1 MRHTVI
7 AQASQKGYIMPNSRA
22 QVNSIPVQI
31 VAPQS
36 RPMSYPVTLSVRCI
50 PHFLRPCPPGTQVSQ
65 TVQGSYNIPLTGIP
79 GRKLQPQTRPFV
91 ALPQLTLPRTPLLT
105 PGYQNQRAFL
115 PNMFPSSMQSPCIP
129 SAFNPCPPQT
139 KPPLKSTSVIDSPI
153 HVMHLPTAPRLPSI
167 IQPPKPPT
175 MKPTSVVDTPL
186 HVIHLPPVPPPSS
199 FMQPPCIPSAYNSC
213 PPVTPPTMKPT
224 SVVDTPLHVIHLPP
238 PPPAFPLVSPP
249 SPPFFL
255 QRPSFVPIMC
265 IPRPYY
271 PCPPKVK
278 ARKLSKPLHRKGKSR
293 TFMPKPIL
301 AAYPYPYGVQ
311 SYPRPSFVSYIPFA
325 PPAMSPSF
333 LSMQQR
339 RYQPQPFGLKPPFPF
354 YANPIWPQ
362 MMQRPVGI
370 VPVPQLRYATAIK
383 KAVNDNPKQPNS
395 NPKPIPAKG
404 PISLQGSLFVYPKQA
419 PAIPPLP
426 PPVAPQMSYPCIPSP
441 YNRCVPIPP
450 FSMTQRPFQV
460 VNPCIPSLANPCL
473 TNVVKPTTKP
483 TKTAPKAA
491 ENKPILLTR
500 PLQLQGSVYIKSSPA
515 RSGTAYPAATPCIP
529 TVSRPCYSVRSPGQ
543 PLRPQGFVSPKTL
556 NVFSRVKPLQPLQ
569 LQQPIRNVASPV
581 SNLNVP
587 QQSSAASQSFV
598 VELPEISLHYP
609 APAPP
614 SLLPAFPYQAQA
626 RNCPISCVLRP
637 GPFCPPYCSASCC
650 KRKSANH
657 HKPKTKSQKEKP
669 KAKKRKQKILKIK
682 KPKNG

>member
-1 MRHTVI
+1 
-7 AQASQKGYIMPNSRA
+7 
-22 QVNSIPVQI
+22 
-31 VAPQS
+31 
-36 RPMSYPVTLSVRCI
+36 
-50 PHFLRPCPPGTQVSQ
+50 
-65 TVQGSYNIPLTGIP
+65 
-79 GRKLQPQTRPFV
+79 
-91 ALPQLTLPRTPLLT
+91 
-105 PGYQNQRAFL
+105 
-115 PNMFPSSMQSPCIP
+115 
-129 SAFNPCPPQT
+129 
-139 KPPLKSTSVIDSPI
+139 
-153 HVMHLPTAPRLPSI
+153 
-167 IQPPKPPT
+167 
-175 MKPTSVVDTPL
+175 
-186 HVIHLPPVPPPSS
+186 
-199 FMQPPCIPSAYNSC
+199 
-213 PPVTPPTMKPT
+213 
-224 SVVDTPLHVIHLPP
+224 
-238 PPPAFPLVSPP
+238 
-249 SPPFFL
+249 
-255 QRPSFVPIMC
+255 
-265 IPRPYY
+265 
-271 PCPPKVK
+271 
-278 ARKLSKPLHRKGKSR
+278 
-293 TFMPKPIL
+293 
-301 AAYPYPYGVQ
+301 
-311 SYPRPSFVSYIPFA
+311 
-325 PPAMSPSF
+325 
-333 LSMQQR
+333 
-339 RYQPQPFGLKPPFPF
+339 
-354 YANPIWPQ
+354 

-669 KAKKRKQKILKIK
+669 KAKKREQNILKIK